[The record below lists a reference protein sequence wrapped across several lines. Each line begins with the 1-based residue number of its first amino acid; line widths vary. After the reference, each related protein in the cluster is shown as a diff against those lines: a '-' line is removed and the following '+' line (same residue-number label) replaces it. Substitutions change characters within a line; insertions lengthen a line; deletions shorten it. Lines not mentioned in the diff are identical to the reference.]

1 MTEPMRQQDLE
12 AFEDAVRRAG
22 AALDEHCRQIVTLIQ
37 PCLVAAGQVLRDF
50 ENALDTQW
58 PGWREFA
65 ADVPDYVPEP
75 AYQGCHCLCAVAHG
89 VGACVGEAE
98 PGLFVVGWLDGHR
111 LDIPV
116 CRECFE
122 ARSLVAS

>member
-1 MTEPMRQQDLE
+1 MTIFMPLPDPE
-12 AFEDAVRRAG
+12 AFEQAMRRAG
-22 AALDEHCRQIVTLIQ
+22 AAFNEHCRQIVTLVQ
-37 PCLVAAGQVLRDF
+37 PSLVAAGNALRDL
-50 ENALDTQW
+50 ENTLDTQW

-65 ADVPDYVPEP
+65 ANVPNYVPEP

-98 PGLFVVGWLDGHR
+98 PGLFVVGRLDGHR

-122 ARSLVAS
+122 ARTLVAS